1 MLHPHTIAKH
11 ARPRKCERKI
21 RNDRIVSMPDENP
34 LGDRGRAFEE
44 DYFRKKDREL
54 IEKMRA
60 AAAAEDARR
69 ELSSRTGLQDPA
81 LLQELQALGFTPETV
96 ALLPLVPFVQMA
108 WAEGGVSDAERKL
121 ILQFAR
127 GHGVEQGSAA
137 DRQLAEW
144 LTRRPDAKVF
154 ANAGRL
160 IRAMLDV
167 PAAAATVE
175 LSADDLVNYSEQI
188 AAASGGILG
197 INRVSSEERALLT
210 TLARD
215 LKTRKG

>member
-1 MLHPHTIAKH
+1 
-11 ARPRKCERKI
+11 
-21 RNDRIVSMPDENP
+21 MPDDNP

-60 AAAAEDARR
+60 ASAADDARR

-81 LLQELQALGFTPETV
+81 LIQELQALGFSPDT
-96 ALLPLVPFVQMA
+96 AILLPLVPLVQMA

-127 GHGVEQGSAA
+127 ARGVEESSAA

-144 LTRRPDAKVF
+144 LSKRPDPQVF
-154 ANAGRL
+154 ARAGRL
-160 IRAMLDV
+160 IRAMLDA
-167 PAAAATVE
+167 PTAAAGSLT
-175 LSADDLVNYSEQI
+175 ADDLVKYCEDI

-197 INRVSSEERALLT
+197 INRVSSDERALLN

-215 LKTRKG
+215 LKQRQP